1 MESTFCTLLFL
12 WNINL
17 RLWRWCRDLISLR
30 PCKHRLQWMLC
41 PPWSF
46 PEDWAFLFCS
56 CRWHCPGHLATFL
69 CFSGIVCIGW
79 IFSRVTRIY
88 SGSPSI
94 QSSTYMWSEVRESAM
109 TRIWDMYIT
118 LTVLSST
125 EASGYL
131 PLCRSAST
139 IPAASGTVLRG
150 SRWWWLD
157 CQPVLSRKTIHCAVF
172 SCSGAPALALLPQKQ
187 NDVNFC
193 DWYPFPKIIC
203 FFFFFF
209 FDTWDVD

>member
-1 MESTFCTLLFL
+1 MLGLQTYSTTIGWLDVCLFMFSCFWLSNAGVYSWNPQWLAKMTVLKKENKPNYNSVFCMALFFLGSCSHMESTFCTLFL

-94 QSSTYMWSEVRESAM
+94 QSST
-109 TRIWDMYIT
+109 
-118 LTVLSST
+118 
-125 EASGYL
+125 
-131 PLCRSAST
+131 
-139 IPAASGTVLRG
+139 
-150 SRWWWLD
+150 
-157 CQPVLSRKTIHCAVF
+157 
-172 SCSGAPALALLPQKQ
+172 
-187 NDVNFC
+187 
-193 DWYPFPKIIC
+193 
-203 FFFFFF
+203 
-209 FDTWDVD
+209 